1 MRARGINYDTG
12 FIAQPHKP
20 NAFSTHE
27 PFDPDVVRRE
37 LKIIRDDLHC
47 TAVRITGG
55 DPDRLEIT
63 ARHAAEL
70 GLEVWFSPFTCDLTT
85 DELLD
90 FLADCAER
98 AERIRHAGTEVVFL
112 TGAELSLFTAGFLPG
127 PTIEERLEILKK
139 PGELRPAMAG
149 VPALLNEFLSRA
161 VQVVRERFG
170 GPVSYAAIPSFEGV
184 DWTPFD
190 FVSVDAYRTK
200 AVADVYPAS
209 IRALVADGKPVAIT
223 EFGCSTFTGAADL
236 GSGAADIVEYDG
248 HVPVGIKGDF
258 VPDEADQVRYLTELL
273 DVFEAEGVDTA
284 FVYTFAN
291 YHLPDRDGLDLAS
304 MGLVRVF
311 EDRRGTVYPEL
322 NWEPKAAFA
331 TVAERYRA

>member
-20 NAFSTHE
+20 NAFTTHE
-27 PFDPDVVRRE
+27 PFDPTVVRRE
-37 LKIIRDDLHC
+37 LEIIRDDLHC

-63 ARHAAEL
+63 AKHAAEL
-70 GLEVWFSPFTCDLTT
+70 GLEVWFSPFTCDLTR

-90 FLADCAER
+90 FLADCADR
-98 AERIRHAGTEVVFL
+98 AERIRRTGAEVVFL
-112 TGAELSLFTAGFLPG
+112 TGAELSLFTEGFLPG
-127 PTIEERLEILKK
+127 PTIEERLEVLNR
-139 PGELRPAMAG
+139 PGDLRAAMAG
-149 VPALLNEFLSRA
+149 VPALLNEFLARA
-161 VQVVRERFG
+161 VTLVRERFG

-200 AVADVYPAS
+200 AIAEGYPAA
-209 IRALVADGKPVAIT
+209 IRALVAAGKPVAIT
-223 EFGCSTFTGAADL
+223 EFGCCTFRGAADL
-236 GSGAADIVEYDG
+236 GSAATGIVEYED
-248 HVPVGIKGDF
+248 HVPVGITGDF
-258 VPDEADQVRYLTELL
+258 VRDESDQVRYLSELL
-273 DVFEAEGVDTA
+273 DVFEAAGVDTA

-291 YHLPDRDGLDLAS
+291 YHLPDRDGLDVAS
-304 MGLVRVF
+304 MGLVTVF
-311 EDRRGTVYPEL
+311 EDRRGTAYPDL

-331 TVAERYRA
+331 ALAERYQS